1 MNDTLAAPVLSVAT
15 LRVAGRTPALPF
27 ALALGDGEILSFE
40 TLLRI
45 LPGKRVV
52 GGGVWRGRRV
62 LAKLFVAEGSARHW
76 QHECDGLAAL
86 AAAGVPTPEV
96 LLAAALP
103 DGGHLLLTAWL
114 DGATTLA
121 EAWEA
126 CGGGAPENTA
136 AHAVLAEGCA
146 ALGRLHAAGLVHD
159 DAHLG
164 NFLRQDGTLY
174 VIDGDAVRVLAAG
187 DAAGRESNLA
197 LMLAQ
202 LPPAWDAHWAPLLAA
217 YQGASGSAPQPEALA
232 ARVEGCR
239 KRRWDDFLGKIGRD
253 CTLFSVQRSWRRF
266 SVVARQHASALHG
279 VLARLDTAVEAG
291 RRLKDGRTCTVARID
306 DPQAG
311 VLVVKRY
318 NLKNIWH
325 AFGRSW
331 RPSRAWHSWR
341 EGHRLRFYGIATPEP
356 LALVEERFG
365 PLRRRAFLVNAFCP
379 GRDLLEILS
388 ADAEPPVEIA
398 AALLTL
404 FGTLHALRI
413 SHGDLKATN
422 LLWHDGQVVLI
433 DLDAMTQ
440 HRSSRTHAQAWQRD
454 RARFLRNWPA
464 GSPLVRWL
472 DARLPLP

>member
-1 MNDTLAAPVLSVAT
+1 MKPAYGIAPLPSPADTQPRSDAPAIDRARRIPAP
-15 LRVAGRTPALPF
+15 LR
-27 ALALGDGEILSFE
+27 
-40 TLLRI
+40 
-45 LPGKRVV
+45 
-52 GGGVWRGRRV
+52 
-62 LAKLFVAEGSARHW
+62 
-76 QHECDGLAAL
+76 GLAPMPRGPA
-86 AAAGVPTPEV
+86 
-96 LLAAALP
+96 
-103 DGGHLLLTAWL
+103 
-114 DGATTLA
+114 A
-121 EAWEA
+121 EALVQAGARES
-126 CGGGAPENTA
+126 GRLLAPENTPDIGSPACTRRA
-136 AHAVLAEGCA
+136 ARWRSGSGALAGLWAVCLALLLGAPQAFAHEGHDHAADAAPPADRDVIRTPDAPLKHGAGFIVLSGNFFDSAIMKMSVVGDAFRQTYLAEPGA
-146 ALGRLHAAGLVHD
+146 ENTF
-159 DAHLG
+159 DARAIV
-164 NFLRQDGTLY
+164 FDG
-174 VIDGDAVRVLAAG
+174 
-187 DAAGRESNLA
+187 
-197 LMLAQ
+197 
-202 LPPAWDAHWAPLLAA
+202 
-217 YQGASGSAPQPEALA
+217 PEDY
-232 ARVEGCR
+232 R
-239 KRRWDDFLGKIGRD
+239 
-253 CTLFSVQRSWRRF
+253 
-266 SVVARQHASALHG
+266 
-279 VLARLDTAVEAG
+279 
-291 RRLKDGRTCTVARID
+291 ARID

-388 ADAEPPVEIA
+388 ADAEPPAEIA
-398 AALLTL
+398 AALLAL

-413 SHGDLKATN
+413 SHGDFKATN

-440 HRSSRTHAQAWQRD
+440 HRSSRTHAQAWRRD